1 MNRQILIIVFGL
13 VTVSSFGQAK
23 KPAATTAKPGVKAAP
38 AATANP
44 FKNEIDSV
52 SYSIGLLVAQNLKAQ
67 GFDKLNVN
75 LFQKALA
82 DATQNKKPLLSDD
95 AVKACVMG
103 FQQKVNTVKQAEM
116 QKENAAKGATARKEG
131 AAFLA
136 ENAKRAGVI
145 STPSG
150 WQYEVMKAGTDNT
163 KPKLTDKVKVH
174 YHGTLINGTI
184 FDSSVDRGTPIVYPV
199 NGFIIGWQQALQ
211 EMTVGSKWKL
221 YVPAD
226 LAYGD
231 NPPGATI
238 PPGSTLVFEM
248 ELLGIEN

>member
-1 MNRQILIIVFGL
+1 MNKQTLIIVFAL

-23 KPAATTAKPGVKAAP
+23 KPAATAAKPGAKKP
-38 AATANP
+38 TAATTNP

-52 SYSIGLLVAQNLKAQ
+52 SYSIGLLVAQNLKSQ
-67 GFDKLNVN
+67 GFDNLNVA
-75 LFQKALA
+75 LFQKALI
-82 DATQNKKPLLSDD
+82 DATQNKKPLLSDE
-95 AVKACVMG
+95 AVKSTVMG
-103 FQQKVNTVKQAEM
+103 FQQKVNDVKQAAM
-116 QKENAAKGATARKEG
+116 AKENAAKGAVARKEG

-145 STPSG
+145 TTPSG
-150 WQYEVMKAGTDNT
+150 WQYEVIKAGTDNT

-184 FDSSVDRGTPIVYPV
+184 FDSSVDRGTPVVYPA

-211 EMTVGSKWKL
+211 MMTVGSKWKL
-221 YVPAD
+221 YIPAD

-231 NPPGATI
+231 NPPGTSI
-238 PPGSTLVFEM
+238 PPGSTLVFDI
-248 ELLGIEN
+248 ELLGIEP